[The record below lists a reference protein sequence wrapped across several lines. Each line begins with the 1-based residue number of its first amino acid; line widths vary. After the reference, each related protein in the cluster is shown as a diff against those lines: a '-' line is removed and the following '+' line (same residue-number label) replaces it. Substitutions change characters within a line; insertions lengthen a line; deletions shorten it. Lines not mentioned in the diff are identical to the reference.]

1 MKTPAQT
8 PFAAVFRAELL
19 FNSKR
24 IIPYVLVLLF
34 SANAVLWWASGPAV
48 SRGWATNSD
57 FYIVRLFGG
66 FTFMTLPLFVA
77 LMMGDPVI
85 RDFRTGIDPLIFS
98 KPIGRASYLMGKF
111 FGNFFVLIGC
121 QAFFAL
127 TLFLLQAV
135 GTSGMVVLPARVTPY
150 LKHFLLFV
158 VFSSL
163 LMSAVCF
170 TVGTL
175 TRNVKIV
182 YGLVTGM
189 YFVYIAWQIAIK
201 DMSVRWRIV
210 LDPLLFN
217 WGSELHKGQ
226 NVEWLNHI
234 PLDYDPALLANR
246 AVIVLLAAAFL
257 GVLHFRF
264 RMGEGTRRPVA
275 ATGMDFSGSVERLVT
290 ETERP
295 AVEVPVRIEKQPATG
310 LPKVTA
316 RTEGFRA
323 TCDQFLAAL
332 VVELNLLFSER
343 SLIFILP
350 LAILL
355 CFAGIAYFKV
365 IPEGSYAAAYAGRA
379 AESLLPFLC
388 AITVF
393 YTGEAM
399 HRDRELRFEPV
410 LWSLPVPNS
419 VLLSSKFAATLM
431 LSVSLVVLV
440 EMAACGVQFFRG
452 NGPVGVLD
460 HLTIQVVIS
469 LPNIVF
475 LIAVVTFLN
484 VVLRDKYL
492 AYAAC
497 FALGGGLFYLYTQGY
512 NHWSYNPLLYRL
524 WTPARIVGEIG
535 DPMRFV
541 LYRGYTLSLAA
552 LFMWIA
558 HVLHERG
565 TTFRARRF

>member
-24 IIPYVLVLLF
+24 IVPYVLMVLF

-48 SRGWATNSD
+48 ARGWATNSD

-111 FGNFFVLIGC
+111 LGNFFVLICC

-127 TLFLLQAV
+127 TLILLQAV

-189 YFVYIAWQIAIK
+189 YFLYIAWQIAIK

-217 WGSELHKGQ
+217 WGSELHKGR
-226 NVEWLNHI
+226 NVEWLNHVA
-234 PLDYDPALLANR
+234 LDYDSALLVNR
-246 AVIVLLAAAFL
+246 AVIALLAVALL
-257 GVLHFRF
+257 GVLHLRF
-264 RMGEGTRRPVA
+264 RMGDRTRGPVKA
-275 ATGMDFSGSVERLVT
+275 AGLDFSAEVERLVT
-290 ETERP
+290 ETDRR
-295 AVEVPVRIEKQPATG
+295 VEVTPVRVEKRFATG
-310 LPKVTA
+310 LPRVTA
-316 RTEGFRA
+316 RTDGFRA
-323 TCDQFLAAL
+323 ALDQFRAAL
-332 VVELNLLFSER
+332 DVELNLLFSER
-343 SLIFILP
+343 SLIFIIP
-350 LAILL
+350 LATLL
-355 CFAGIAYFKV
+355 CFAGIVAYEVF
-365 IPEGSYAAAYAGRA
+365 PEGSYGAAYAGRA

-388 AITVF
+388 AIAVF
-393 YTGEAM
+393 YTGEAL

-419 VLLSSKFAATLM
+419 VLLFSKFAATLL
-431 LSVSLVVLV
+431 LSVTLVVLV
-440 EMAACGVQFFRG
+440 ELAACGAQLFKG
-452 NGPVGVLD
+452 NGPVGILD
-460 HLTIQVVIS
+460 HCTIQVVVT

-484 VVLRDKYL
+484 VALRDKYL

-524 WTPARIVGEIG
+524 WTPARIVGEVG
-535 DPMRFV
+535 DPTRIL
-541 LYRGYTLSLAA
+541 LYRGYTLSLAG
-552 LFMWIA
+552 LCMWLA
-558 HVLHERG
+558 NVLHERG
-565 TTFRARRF
+565 ATLETRRS